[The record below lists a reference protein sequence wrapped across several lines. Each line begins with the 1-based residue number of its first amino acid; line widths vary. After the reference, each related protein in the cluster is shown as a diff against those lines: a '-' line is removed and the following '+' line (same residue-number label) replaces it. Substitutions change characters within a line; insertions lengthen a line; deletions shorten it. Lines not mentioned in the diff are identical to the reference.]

1 MDHCYFRSDLHPPK
15 RARLDPP
22 DRDLRALYNL
32 FWGKLTSPCIRTVST
47 KIPDERTLSIEDV
60 PDSTFTVIALPSDVF
75 FPEGQSIILVPTIYE
90 RFSTLLDDIDKRWQL
105 VHEEEQPYARFS
117 LDYTTVITGQPGI
130 GENLVFSMRN
140 RRKM

>member
-1 MDHCYFRSDLHPPK
+1 
-15 RARLDPP
+15 
-22 DRDLRALYNL
+22 LRALYNL
-32 FWGKLTSPCIRTVST
+32 FWGKLTSPCIRKVST

-75 FPEGQSIILVPTIYE
+75 FPQGQSIILVPKIYE

-105 VHEEEQPYARFS
+105 AHEEEQPYARFS

-130 GENLVFSMRN
+130 GENLVFSMCN